1 MNNSSRKR
9 LIASSAAYILGLS
22 PKIKISGTHNQV
34 ERFKEV
40 LDASKDLYFV
50 LQEGTY
56 SDVKNNLSKKKKLAK
71 KFHQEFGWQ
80 WPF

>member
-1 MNNSSRKR
+1 VKNSSRKKI
-9 LIASSAAYILGLS
+9 IASSAAYILGLS
-22 PKIKISGTHNQV
+22 PKVKISGTPNQI

-40 LDASKDLYFV
+40 LEASKDLYFV

-56 SDVKNNLSKKKKLAK
+56 SDVKNNLSKKKESAK